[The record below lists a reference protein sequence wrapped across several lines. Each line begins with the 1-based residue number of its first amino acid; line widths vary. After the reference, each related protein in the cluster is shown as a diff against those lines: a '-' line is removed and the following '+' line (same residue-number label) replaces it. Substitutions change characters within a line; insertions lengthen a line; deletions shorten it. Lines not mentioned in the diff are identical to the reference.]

1 MKKIISFDK
10 NLDFKSM
17 IGEISSISLDHTLS
31 FDDESTISGNFLISG
46 KYKLTEATRLEEDF
60 NFKLPVEI
68 MLGEKLEEV
77 GRKIEIDDFHYEVEN
92 DDSLACHIEVKI
104 EGVEVIEEDEE
115 VVEEPLQDVGP
126 IEEKEENVVPDI
138 TLMEHKEERQE
149 ILPEKE
155 DSLMDEV
162 SISLEGLQE
171 EERECDGDSKTD
183 DEKQDVEPVEVVP
196 EPVETAAEI
205 EPPEVKE
212 EITSVK
218 EEVITMEQESEKTED
233 ASVGSLFSSFKDS
246 DETFATYSVYIVR
259 HDETIESIMDKY
271 QVTKE
276 QLESYNNLANIEVGS
291 KIIIPA
297 SHE

>member
-31 FDDESTISGNFLISG
+31 FDDESSISGDFLISG

-115 VVEEPLQDVGP
+115 IVEEPLQDVGP
-126 IEEKEENVVPDI
+126 REEKGEELVPEVAP
-138 TLMEHKEERQE
+138 MEERNE
-149 ILPEKE
+149 SVSDKE
-155 DSLMDEV
+155 DSLMADGV
-162 SISLEGLQE
+162 ISLEGIQE

-183 DEKQDVEPVEVVP
+183 EEKQDVEPVEVISQTELAEVIP
-196 EPVETAAEI
+196 EMEIAEVVEKKA
-205 EPPEVKE
+205 P
-212 EITSVK
+212 VK

>member
-10 NLDFKSM
+10 SLDFKTM

-31 FDDESTISGNFLISG
+31 FEDGSNISGEFLISG

-60 NFKLPVEI
+60 DFRLPVEI
-68 MLGEKLEEV
+68 MLGENLEEDS
-77 GRKIEIDDFHYEVEN
+77 RRIEIDDFHYEVEN

-104 EGVEVIEEDEE
+104 EGVEVIEEEE
-115 VVEEPLQDVGP
+115 EDAEDIPVQDVGP
-126 IEEKEENVVPDI
+126 IEVETVREGLLDLEGETPLDAAA
-138 TLMEHKEERQE
+138 
-149 ILPEKE
+149 
-155 DSLMDEV
+155 
-162 SISLEGLQE
+162 ISLESGILE
-171 EERECDGDSKTD
+171 EERECDGDSKTAE
-183 DEKQDVEPVEVVP
+183 EKQDIEPVKESVNVEEQQNIELAEEIPTVEVSQEKEAV
-196 EPVETAAEI
+196 ELTEKEVIPVEQSA
-205 EPPEVKE
+205 
-212 EITSVK
+212 
-218 EEVITMEQESEKTED
+218 SEKVD
-233 ASVGSLFSSFKDS
+233 NANVGSLFSSLKDS

-291 KIIIPA
+291 KIIIPT